1 MAGPPPRVEVEVELG
16 MVGEPPF
23 GDRGVVTLLREG
35 PKVVKAETVLLGEL
49 AQIGPSVCWVSM
61 TIGVVKGV

>member
-23 GDRGVVTLLREG
+23 GDIGVVTLLREG

-49 AQIGPSVCWVSM
+49 AQIGPSVC
-61 TIGVVKGV
+61 